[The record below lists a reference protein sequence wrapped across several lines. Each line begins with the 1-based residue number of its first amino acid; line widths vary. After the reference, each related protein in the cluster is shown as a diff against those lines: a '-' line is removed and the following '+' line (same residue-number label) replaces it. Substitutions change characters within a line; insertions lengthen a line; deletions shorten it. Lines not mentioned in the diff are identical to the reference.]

1 MEPVELFATDDKG
14 WMKMMMEV
22 VTESTAMVGM
32 PVIAA
37 VCVTLFVSLILPVIV
52 CIVFCVKNRGK
63 GVVAAWFLGAAGFFV
78 FQIMIRTPILS
89 ALSLS
94 TAFMAFAK
102 EQYVW
107 YCLIMAFTAGL
118 FEVAGR
124 YIVARILKKKQCFEK
139 GVAAGL
145 GHGGIEAMMIVGVTY
160 INNLI
165 YIIMINTGS
174 YDLMVEQTR
183 AMNVDVSSLVALK
196 ETFLTTGP
204 GIFYLAGYERLLTMV
219 FQLALSLLVC
229 YFVWKGKDL
238 LGVLICLTLHTTVDF
253 VVPMINGRAAGYLGE
268 PISTDTAYLL
278 IYGFLTLV
286 ALGAGLL
293 VWKLRKRLA

>member
-1 MEPVELFATDDKG
+1 M
-14 WMKMMMEV
+14 
-22 VTESTAMVGM
+22 ESTATVGM

-52 CIVFCVKNRGK
+52 CIVYCIKNKGK

-78 FQIMIRTPILS
+78 SQIIIRMPILS
-89 ALSLS
+89 VLSQS
-94 TAFMAFAK
+94 RAFQDFAQR
-102 EQYVW
+102 QYVW

-124 YIVARILKKKQCFEK
+124 YIVARILKKKQCVEK

-145 GHGGIEAMMIVGVTY
+145 GHGGIEAMMIIGVTY

-183 AMNVDVSSLVALK
+183 AMNVDVSSLIALK

-204 GIFYLAGYERLLTMV
+204 GIFYLAGYERLLTMIC
-219 FQLALSLLVC
+219 QLAMSLLVC

-238 LGVLICLTLHTTVDF
+238 AGVLICLVLHTAMDF
-253 VVPMINGRAAGYLGE
+253 AAPLINGRAAGYFGE

-278 IYGFLTLV
+278 IYGFLTLA
-286 ALGAGLL
+286 ALGAGVLI
-293 VWKLRKRLA
+293 WKLSKRLA